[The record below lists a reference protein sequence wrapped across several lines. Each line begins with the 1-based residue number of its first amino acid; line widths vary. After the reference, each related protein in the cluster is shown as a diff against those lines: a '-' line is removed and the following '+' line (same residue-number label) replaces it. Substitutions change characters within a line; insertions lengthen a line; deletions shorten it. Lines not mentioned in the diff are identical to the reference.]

1 MQSLIKMN
9 LSAFNFRGFRLYL
22 LGNLFAI
29 NALWMQRVTI
39 GWIAWDLTKSAT
51 FVGFIAFINFA
62 PAIITGPLFGVL
74 IDRVN
79 VKKAAQVT
87 QFSLFTISVG
97 FYLFF
102 IWGGLN
108 ELFLSMLSL
117 LSGIATSAHNPVRL
131 SLAPRLVNH
140 RSVSSVV
147 SIVAINFNLARLT
160 GPAIA
165 GWLIAVWGLQ
175 ITLLIQSLL
184 YLPFI
189 LMLNLLRPRDQV
201 PLKAGQEPFLA
212 ALRSGVKHTLSN
224 SLMRQALLITSL
236 YAFLIRGTLEILP
249 VIADGIFAKGAA
261 GLGILTSI
269 SGFGAVVAGITK
281 VFTQSQKA
289 GEIPKF
295 VIASALLGVALIPLV
310 GLSNSWEL
318 TVGYICYLGFAGTL
332 SGISIQTALQMDLPD
347 HFRGRVMSLWTVVNV
362 GATATGAMMLGGLA
376 DYIGIPTAFCF
387 AGGLGTVL
395 LLTAVLKNR

>member
-1 MQSLIKMN
+1 MN

-310 GLSNSWEL
+310 GLSNTWEL

-362 GATATGAMMLGGLA
+362 GATATGAMILGGLA

>member
-1 MQSLIKMN
+1 M
-9 LSAFNFRGFRLYL
+9 
-22 LGNLFAI
+22 
-29 NALWMQRVTI
+29 
-39 GWIAWDLTKSAT
+39 
-51 FVGFIAFINFA
+51 
-62 PAIITGPLFGVL
+62 
-74 IDRVN
+74 N

-97 FYLFF
+97 FYFFF
-102 IWGGLN
+102 IFGGLN
-108 ELFLSMLSL
+108 ELFLSVLSL

-140 RSVSSVV
+140 GAVSSVV

-175 ITLLIQSLL
+175 ITLLVQSLL

-189 LMLNLLRPRDQV
+189 LMLNLLHPRDQV
-201 PLKAGQEPFLA
+201 ALKAGKEPFRA
-212 ALRSGVKHTLSN
+212 ALHSGVKHMLSN
-224 SLMRQALLITSL
+224 SLMRHALLITSL

-269 SGFGAVVAGITK
+269 AGFGAVVAGITK

-310 GLSNSWEL
+310 GLSNTWEL

-362 GATATGAMMLGGLA
+362 GATATGAMILGGLA

-387 AGGLGTVL
+387 AGGIGTVL
-395 LLTAVLKNR
+395 LITAVLKNR

>member
-1 MQSLIKMN
+1 
-9 LSAFNFRGFRLYL
+9 
-22 LGNLFAI
+22 
-29 NALWMQRVTI
+29 
-39 GWIAWDLTKSAT
+39 
-51 FVGFIAFINFA
+51 
-62 PAIITGPLFGVL
+62 
-74 IDRVN
+74 
-79 VKKAAQVT
+79 
-87 QFSLFTISVG
+87 
-97 FYLFF
+97 
-102 IWGGLN
+102 
-108 ELFLSMLSL
+108 MLSL

-140 RSVSSVV
+140 GSVSSVV

-175 ITLLIQSLL
+175 ITLLAQSLL
-184 YLPFI
+184 YLPLI

-201 PLKAGQEPFLA
+201 PLKAGKEPFLA

-224 SLMRQALLITSL
+224 TLMRQALLITSI

-249 VIADGIFAKGAA
+249 VIADGIFTKGAA

-269 SGFGAVVAGITK
+269 AGFGAVVAGITK

-310 GLSNSWEL
+310 GLSNTWEL

-347 HFRGRVMSLWTVVNV
+347 HFRGRVMSLWTIVNV
-362 GATATGAMMLGGLA
+362 GATATGAMILGGLT

-395 LLTAVLKNR
+395 LLTALLKNR

>member
-9 LSAFNFRGFRLYL
+9 LSAFNFRDFSLYL

-102 IWGGLN
+102 IFGGLN
-108 ELFLSMLSL
+108 ELFLSVLSL

-140 RSVSSVV
+140 GSVSSVV

-175 ITLLIQSLL
+175 ITLLVQSLL

-201 PLKAGQEPFLA
+201 SRKADQEPFLA
-212 ALRSGVKHTLSN
+212 ALRSGVKHMLSN

-249 VIADGIFAKGAA
+249 VIADGIFTKGAA

-269 SGFGAVVAGITK
+269 AGFGAVVAGITK

-310 GLSNSWEL
+310 GLSSTWEL
-318 TVGYICYLGFAGTL
+318 TVGYICYLGFAATL

-362 GATATGAMMLGGLA
+362 GATATGAMILGGLA

-387 AGGLGTVL
+387 AGGLGTAL
-395 LLTAVLKNR
+395 LITAVLKNR

>member
-1 MQSLIKMN
+1 MN

-212 ALRSGVKHTLSN
+212 ALRSGVKQTLSN

-310 GLSNSWEL
+310 GLSNTWEL

-362 GATATGAMMLGGLA
+362 GATATGAMILGGLA

>member
-212 ALRSGVKHTLSN
+212 ALRSGVKQTLSN

-310 GLSNSWEL
+310 GLSNTWEL

-362 GATATGAMMLGGLA
+362 GATATGAMILGGLA

>member
-9 LSAFNFRGFRLYL
+9 LSAFNFRDFRLYL

-102 IWGGLN
+102 IFGGLN
-108 ELFLSMLSL
+108 ELFLSVLSL

-140 RSVSSVV
+140 GSVSSVV

-175 ITLLIQSLL
+175 ITLLAQSLL

-189 LMLNLLRPRDQV
+189 LMLNLLRPRDHV
-201 PLKAGQEPFLA
+201 PLKAGKEPFLA
-212 ALRSGVKHTLSN
+212 ALRSGVKYTLSN
-224 SLMRQALLITSL
+224 SLMRQAILITSI

-269 SGFGAVVAGITK
+269 AGFGAVVAGITK
-281 VFTQSQKA
+281 VVTQSQKA
-289 GEIPKF
+289 GEIPKL
-295 VIASALLGVALIPLV
+295 VIAIALLGVALIPLV
-310 GLSNSWEL
+310 GLSNTWEL

-362 GATATGAMMLGGLA
+362 GATATGAMILGGLS

-395 LLTAVLKNR
+395 LLTALLKNR

>member
-9 LSAFNFRGFRLYL
+9 LSAFYFRDFRLYL

-51 FVGFIAFINFA
+51 FVGFVAFINFA

-102 IWGGLN
+102 IFGGLN
-108 ELFLSMLSL
+108 ELFLSVLSL

-131 SLAPRLVNH
+131 SLAPRLVN
-140 RSVSSVV
+140 RGSVSSVV

-165 GWLIAVWGLQ
+165 GWLIAVWSLQ
-175 ITLLIQSLL
+175 ITLLVQSLL

-189 LMLNLLRPRDQV
+189 LMVNLLRPRDQV
-201 PLKAGQEPFLA
+201 SRKTDQEPFLA

-224 SLMRQALLITSL
+224 SFMRQALLITSL

-269 SGFGAVVAGITK
+269 AGFGAVVAGITK

-310 GLSNSWEL
+310 GLSNTWEL
-318 TVGYICYLGFAGTL
+318 TVGYICY
-332 SGISIQTALQMDLPD
+332 
-347 HFRGRVMSLWTVVNV
+347 
-362 GATATGAMMLGGLA
+362 
-376 DYIGIPTAFCF
+376 
-387 AGGLGTVL
+387 
-395 LLTAVLKNR
+395 

>member
-1 MQSLIKMN
+1 MN

-212 ALRSGVKHTLSN
+212 ALRSGVKQTLSN

-295 VIASALLGVALIPLV
+295 VIASALLGVALIPSV
-310 GLSNSWEL
+310 GLSNTWEL

-362 GATATGAMMLGGLA
+362 GATATGAMILGGLA

>member
-310 GLSNSWEL
+310 GLSNTWEL

-362 GATATGAMMLGGLA
+362 GATATGAMILGGLA

>member
-1 MQSLIKMN
+1 MQLLIKMN
-9 LSAFNFRGFRLYL
+9 LSAFNFRDFRLYL

-29 NALWMQRVTI
+29 NVLWMQRVTI

-102 IWGGLN
+102 IFGGLN
-108 ELFLSMLSL
+108 ELSLSVLSL

-140 RSVSSVV
+140 GSVSSVV

-175 ITLLIQSLL
+175 ITLLAQSLL

-201 PLKAGQEPFLA
+201 PLKAGKEPFLA

-224 SLMRQALLITSL
+224 TLMRQAL
-236 YAFLIRGTLEILP
+236 
-249 VIADGIFAKGAA
+249 
-261 GLGILTSI
+261 
-269 SGFGAVVAGITK
+269 
-281 VFTQSQKA
+281 
-289 GEIPKF
+289 
-295 VIASALLGVALIPLV
+295 
-310 GLSNSWEL
+310 
-318 TVGYICYLGFAGTL
+318 
-332 SGISIQTALQMDLPD
+332 
-347 HFRGRVMSLWTVVNV
+347 
-362 GATATGAMMLGGLA
+362 
-376 DYIGIPTAFCF
+376 
-387 AGGLGTVL
+387 
-395 LLTAVLKNR
+395 

>member
-79 VKKAAQVT
+79 VKNAAQMT

-102 IWGGLN
+102 IFGGLN
-108 ELFLSMLSL
+108 ELFLSVLSL
-117 LSGIATSAHNPVRL
+117 LSGIATSAHNPIRL

-140 RSVSSVV
+140 GSVSSVV

-175 ITLLIQSLL
+175 ITLLVQSLL

-201 PLKAGQEPFLA
+201 PLKAGKEPFLA

-224 SLMRQALLITSL
+224 CLMRKALLITSL

-269 SGFGAVVAGITK
+269 AGFGAVVAGITK

-310 GLSNSWEL
+310 GLSNTWEL

-362 GATATGAMMLGGLA
+362 GATATGAMILGGLA

-395 LLTAVLKNR
+395 LLTALLKNR